1 MCPSKDVLSEIWGE
15 VMQKMR
21 ESMKREI
28 AFGPYEQG
36 IASGSKNVLS
46 SWSDS
51 AI

>member
-1 MCPSKDVLSEIWGE
+1 MCPSKGVLSEIWGE
-15 VMQKMR
+15 VMRKMR

-46 SWSDS
+46 SSSDS